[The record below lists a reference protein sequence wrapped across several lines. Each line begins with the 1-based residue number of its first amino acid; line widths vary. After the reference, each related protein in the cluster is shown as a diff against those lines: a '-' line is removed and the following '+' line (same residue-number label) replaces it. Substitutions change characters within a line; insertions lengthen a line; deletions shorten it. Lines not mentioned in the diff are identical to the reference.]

1 MFWSFGLLVGGLVVS
16 VAMSLHVLRAVTV
29 HRLLPTHGVA
39 GEAMVLR
46 YRITNTK
53 SWMPVFN
60 LIITETWGK
69 KQNGWK
75 KIGPVADPPPRLAGR
90 PYGWGMHLGP
100 KQSVQAE
107 APCWPSRRGVLH
119 FERIELTTSFP
130 FGVIRCA
137 LVVDHVGEVL
147 IFPHLY
153 RINRRLI
160 HRMHQIDI
168 GGADRRERP
177 SDTGDFFGLRSYRP
191 GDSLKM
197 IDWKHSARTGELIC
211 REMTRHSPPKVML
224 ALDLIDDAAATG
236 PKSDKAGPAEPVAE
250 RHVLIERAVSLA
262 ASVICDAHLRG
273 YQIGLIVHGVET
285 ASFPIHHSLPHRTR
299 MLEALARLET
309 SQPDSATAPPAIEPS
324 VLVRL
329 GFGQGHLRNGH
340 QLVLGAANMDQY
352 VSEAERSVASLMDG
366 RAAWLPRR
374 YQSWKA
380 AR

>member
-1 MFWSFGLLVGGLVVS
+1 MAKRNLRLRLGPGGFIYVVVAPLILLLAVLTQANLMFWAFGLLVGGLVVS

-90 PYGWGMHLGP
+90 PYGWVMHLGP

-107 APCWPSRRGVLH
+107 VPCWPSRRGVLH

-168 GGADRRERP
+168 GGVDRRERP
-177 SDTGDFFGLRSYRP
+177 SDTGEFFGLRSYRP

-197 IDWKHSARTGELIC
+197 IDWKHSARTG
-211 REMTRHSPPKVML
+211 RART
-224 ALDLIDDAAATG
+224 DL
-236 PKSDKAGPAEPVAE
+236 
-250 RHVLIERAVSLA
+250 
-262 ASVICDAHLRG
+262 LR
-273 YQIGLIVHGVET
+273 I
-285 ASFPIHHSLPHRTR
+285 
-299 MLEALARLET
+299 
-309 SQPDSATAPPAIEPS
+309 
-324 VLVRL
+324 
-329 GFGQGHLRNGH
+329 
-340 QLVLGAANMDQY
+340 
-352 VSEAERSVASLMDG
+352 
-366 RAAWLPRR
+366 WPRR
-374 YQSWKA
+374 RHIA
-380 AR
+380 LTR